1 MRVEPN
7 SFSKNKRNHVN
18 FHDVSPLR
26 SRALLGKLLAKV
38 PVFHGPVVQNS
49 IPERIILTF
58 FFPREYARFQKKLQ
72 FVPRSGRLFREAESF

>member
-38 PVFHGPVVQNS
+38 PVFHGTVVQNS